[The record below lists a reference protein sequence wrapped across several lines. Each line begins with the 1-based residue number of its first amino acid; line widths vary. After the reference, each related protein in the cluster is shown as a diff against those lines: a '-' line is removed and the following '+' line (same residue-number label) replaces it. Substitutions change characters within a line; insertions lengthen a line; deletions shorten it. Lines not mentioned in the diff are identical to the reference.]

1 MNPTPVRTP
10 AGLVPAEFVQPVAVT
25 EEQRRTLSM
34 AASLLLA
41 YPEEDGVFLDKLDAV
56 ETQLDQLPE
65 EIAGEFRSFLAAARQ
80 FGERAM
86 AEHYVST
93 FDQRRRCSLFLSY
106 YSVGDTR
113 QRGAAILAFRQGLAQ
128 LGLEEVTDE
137 LPDHLCV
144 VLEAVARTE
153 GDAHAAAVEFI
164 AAHRDGVEVL
174 RSALASTGSPYVS
187 LIVAVCMG
195 LPRVDEDTA
204 NSYIDLI
211 RSGPPAEMVGIN
223 AQLPFPSA
231 QPDLI

>member
-86 AEHYVST
+86 AEHYVSKIG
-93 FDQRRRCSLFLSY
+93 R
-106 YSVGDTR
+106 
-113 QRGAAILAFRQGLAQ
+113 
-128 LGLEEVTDE
+128 
-137 LPDHLCV
+137 
-144 VLEAVARTE
+144 
-153 GDAHAAAVEFI
+153 
-164 AAHRDGVEVL
+164 
-174 RSALASTGSPYVS
+174 AS
-187 LIVAVCMG
+187 CRE
-195 LPRVDEDTA
+195 RV
-204 NSYIDLI
+204 
-211 RSGPPAEMVGIN
+211 
-223 AQLPFPSA
+223 
-231 QPDLI
+231 